1 MTDETGAA
9 VAAIKIKLH
18 LVSEPEQ
25 AFMESVNADI
35 ARLNNNS
42 VLADASGPVEKAI
55 SVAQTGSEAA
65 KTLSTCIVPLGKALQ
80 LIVKFMDGIA
90 DV

>member
-1 MTDETGAA
+1 MTNDSGAV

-18 LVSEPEQ
+18 LDQ
-25 AFMESVNADI
+25 AFMDSVDADM
-35 ARLNNNS
+35 ARLNNDS

>member
-1 MTDETGAA
+1 LTDETGAA

-25 AFMESVNADI
+25 AFMERVNADI

-42 VLADASGPVEKAI
+42 VLAAASGAVENAI

-65 KTLSTCIVPLGKALQ
+65 KTLNTCIVPLGKALQ